1 MLKASY
7 GVVQLEF
14 IWGQSVGNLSLA
26 GGADLIR
33 DAIGAWV

>member
-14 IWGQSVGNLSLA
+14 KWGQSVGNLGLA
-26 GGADLIR
+26 GGEDLIR